1 MNLGSDNL
9 AGASPKIMAA
19 LLKAAEGT
27 QSPYGQDDFTK
38 AAAAALNEA
47 FEAKAEIFFVA
58 TGTAA
63 NALALAQITRPWS
76 AIFCHE
82 TAHINEAEAGAPEGL
97 SGGAKIVGV
106 SGAAGKIDPEALV
119 AATARFRKGWQPH
132 VQPAA
137 LSLSQVS
144 ECGTLYQRDEIRTL
158 TGFAHA
164 HGLKVHMDG
173 ARFANGLVAL
183 GCTPAE
189 MSWKAGVDVL
199 CLGAT
204 KDGAL
209 ACEAIMFF
217 DPALAHEFTWRI
229 KRAGHVLS
237 KGRLLGAQMLAWLD
251 QDHWLDLARHAN
263 AMAALLKAGLGS
275 HDGVEFPW
283 PVEANE
289 IFVWLPRALAERL
302 RQANVTYAAWPP
314 LGTPF
319 GARSPAVGTF
329 ARFVTSFATT
339 PDMVKCIVTAAKAP

>member
-9 AGASPKIMAA
+9 AGASPKIMTA
-19 LLKAAEGT
+19 LQKAAEGT
-27 QSPYGQDDFTK
+27 QSPYGQDDLSK

-63 NALALAQITRPWS
+63 NALALAQITKPWS

-106 SGAAGKIDPEALV
+106 AGAAGKIDPEALN
-119 AATARFRKGWQPH
+119 AATNRFRKGWQPH

-144 ECGTLYQRDEIRTL
+144 ECGTLYQLAEL
-158 TGFAHA
+158 KALSGFAHE

-173 ARFANGLVAL
+173 ARFANALVAL

-217 DPALAHEFTWRI
+217 DPVLAQEFTWRI

-251 QDHWLDLARHAN
+251 QGHWLDLARHAN
-263 AMAALLKAGLGS
+263 AMAALLRAGLCT
-275 HDGVEFPW
+275 HVGVEFPW

-289 IFVWLPRALAERL
+289 IFVWLPKVLVDRFHA
-302 RQANVTYAAWPP
+302 ANIAFADWSPV
-314 LGTPF
+314 GTPF
-319 GARSPAVGTF
+319 GARLPAEGTF

-339 PDMVKCIVTAAKAP
+339 PDMVNQILTAAKAP

>member
-19 LLKAAEGT
+19 LLKAAEGS
-27 QSPYGQDDFTK
+27 QSPYGQDDLTL
-38 AAAAALNEA
+38 AAAEALNEA
-47 FEAKAEIFFVA
+47 FESSAEIFFVA

-63 NALALAQITRPWS
+63 NALALAQMTRPWS

-82 TAHINEAEAGAPEGL
+82 TAHINEAEAGAPESL

-106 SGAAGKIDPEALV
+106 AGAAGKIDPAAL
-119 AATARFRKGWQPH
+119 ADTARRFRKGWQPH

-144 ECGTLYQRDEIRTL
+144 ECGTLYQQAEIRAL
-158 TGFAHA
+158 TGFAHE
-164 HGLKVHMDG
+164 HGLKVHLDG
-173 ARFANGLVAL
+173 ARFANALVAL

-217 DPALAHEFTWRI
+217 DPALADEFTWRI
-229 KRAGHVLS
+229 KRSGHVLS

-251 QDHWLDLARHAN
+251 QGHWLDLARNAN
-263 AMAALLKAGLGS
+263 AMAALLKAGLGRHS
-275 HDGVEFPW
+275 GVEFPW

-289 IFVWLPRALAERL
+289 IFVWLPKALVERL
-302 RQANVTYAAWPP
+302 HAANITFAAWSPQ
-314 LGTPF
+314 GTPY
-319 GARSPAVGTF
+319 GARLPAEGTF

-339 PDMVKCIVTAAKAP
+339 PDMIKYIMTAVAGP